1 MKLTKLITRFALFAS
16 ILVINTPA
24 FADNMPTQNQQFSAE
39 PFHIEISRTGRID
52 FRYVTNLSFKTS
64 GFVDVLYAD
73 AGQRVY
79 AGDSVAIIE
88 MTDLLA
94 AKASALA
101 SNEKADQDLVR
112 AEKLYREK
120 TVSEDYLEQAQTTAV
135 QTKSELNRI
144 EYDLDKAQI
153 VVPFDG
159 VVVERLVQPGEQ
171 VSSGAPVFAIASVDP
186 KNLIIRLNLT
196 QHEIA
201 HVQRKMPAVVTL
213 PDLKTFNAHIIAIS
227 AVADAQTGLYE
238 LELAADLGA
247 HKALPGQWVTVDIGV
262 ESSLKSFR
270 IPMIALAG
278 ITNGQA
284 SFVIANGDQYQLKQ
298 FDILHM
304 DQQFIYVP
312 AQGTSINIVTRGWNR
327 LLNQLEQ

>member
-1 MKLTKLITRFALFAS
+1 MRNMLVTVFTLLISLLALVA
-16 ILVINTPA
+16 PA
-24 FADNMPTQNQQFSAE
+24 QADNMPTQSQQFSAE
-39 PFHIEISRTGRID
+39 PFHIQISRTGRVD

-79 AGDSVAIIE
+79 AGDSVALIE

-94 AKASALA
+94 AKASAQA
-101 SNEKADQDLVR
+101 SKEKAQQDLVR
-112 AEKLYREK
+112 AQKLYREK
-120 TVSEDYLEQAQTTAV
+120 TVSKDYLEQAQTTAV
-135 QTKSELNRI
+135 QTESELNRVN
-144 EYDLDKAQI
+144 YDLDKAQI
-153 VVPFDG
+153 VVPFDA

-171 VSSGAPVFAIASVDP
+171 VASGSPVFSIASVDP
-186 KNLIIRLNLT
+186 KNLVIRLNLT

-201 HVQRKMPAVVTL
+201 HVKRKMPAVITL
-213 PDLKTFNAHIIAIS
+213 PDLKTFNAHVISIS

-238 LELAADLGA
+238 LELAVDLGNQ
-247 HKALPGQWVTVDIGV
+247 KALPGQWVNVAIGV
-262 ESSLKSFR
+262 ESAMQSFR

-278 ITNGQA
+278 ITNSKA
-284 SFVIANGDQYQLKQ
+284 SFVVQTNSGHQLKQ

-312 AQGTSINIVTRGWNR
+312 AQGTSIDIVTRGWNR